1 MLLTGMTFELRSGV
15 VMIAQL
21 SRSRRSLDRMPDS
34 VWRATLARV
43 RGEFAEM
50 PCMRVTPEQAC
61 ALFGV
66 KGPAIHRML
75 DRLAAEGFLSR
86 TGQGEYMRRQETP

>member
-1 MLLTGMTFELRSGV
+1 MRFEPHSNV
-15 VMIAQL
+15 ISIAEL

-66 KGPAIHRML
+66 KGPAIHRIL

-86 TGQGEYMRRQETP
+86 TGQGEYMRRQQTP

>member
-1 MLLTGMTFELRSGV
+1 
-15 VMIAQL
+15 
-21 SRSRRSLDRMPDS
+21 MPES

-50 PCMRVTPEQAC
+50 PCVRVTPEKAG

-66 KGPAIHRML
+66 KEPAINWIL
-75 DRLAAEGFLSR
+75 QRLAADGFL
-86 TGQGEYMRRQETP
+86 TLNEQGEYVRRPHIP